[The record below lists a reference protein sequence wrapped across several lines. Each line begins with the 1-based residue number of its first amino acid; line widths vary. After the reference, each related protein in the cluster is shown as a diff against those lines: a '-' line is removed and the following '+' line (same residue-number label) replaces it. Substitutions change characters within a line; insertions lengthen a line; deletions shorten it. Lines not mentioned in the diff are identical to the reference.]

1 MAAHVAMPNK
11 KTKKRQSERPHRKAA
26 VLVCLLSLVI
36 LMVLP
41 LSQTGR
47 ESYDFFDRKL
57 SDYLSAH
64 GKKIPPREDII
75 FLGIDEPSLDPGNM
89 LFEDEIAASPA
100 LQRINEGF
108 PWSREVY
115 ALAIERLID
124 AGAKV
129 VAIDVLFDRPSSS
142 HPEGDKEFADAVF
155 DHQEQVILGAHL
167 SNNQSKLTRAN
178 SWIIGFPDS
187 SILPNP
193 QPNGPV
199 GIVSFF
205 ADPTDGVVRHAYYV
219 FDFDEMSGW
228 TTEPSLSIGVWHSLS
243 AKMAQVATGLDP
255 RTLPSDGKNLRLRWT
270 DHTLGSNPE
279 QRSITQ
285 PYPIYSFYEIF
296 VDSMWKA
303 NFQNGEFF
311 KDKIVLI
318 GPASSRSHD
327 YHPTPVGAMPM
338 LGPQLHLSAL
348 TSALAGEEGFVAEL
362 SLTTQWIIFAAFVAL
377 ALLVYFYLRN
387 IYWRYLAI
395 FLVIAGGLAAS
406 WVAYNELNTMLL
418 TASSLVAFLLISGV
432 GLGAD
437 TIATRIEKRRIHRT
451 LSRYVSKDIV
461 EEILRSP
468 EAYYASLGGVR
479 KPVAIL
485 FSDLRGFTT
494 MTEEREPAELVSQL
508 NEYLGAM
515 VRCVFENNGTVDKFI
530 GDAMLAVWGNIRD
543 ISPEEA
549 ARSAFNCARQMRR
562 ELDRL
567 NTKWQR
573 EKRPTFKQGIGV
585 HYGDAIIG
593 NLGSPEKMEFAMIG
607 DAVNSASRIEGLTK
621 QFGSELIISDE
632 LAKLLEKDDKPML
645 KPLPYI
651 QVKGRSKSL
660 TLYDV
665 VRSGNIS
672 LWESYK
678 DDYLIALKSFTD
690 GEFEDAVH
698 YFDRCRAAGPAD
710 GAVATVLEGS
720 QAFVRN
726 PPKKWRGVIV
736 MDSK

>member
-1 MAAHVAMPNK
+1 MPNIK
-11 KTKKRQSERPHRKAA
+11 NKSQRSERPHIKVAA
-26 VLVCLLSLVI
+26 LVCLLSLAILVI
-36 LMVLP
+36 LLFW
-41 LSQTGR
+41 QTGR
-47 ESYDFFDRKL
+47 ESFDFYDRKQ

-64 GKKIPPREDII
+64 GKKIPPRKDIV
-75 FLGIDEPSLDPGNM
+75 FLGIDEPTFALDT
-89 LFEDEIAASPA
+89 LFDDEIAASPA
-100 LQRINEGF
+100 LQRIKAGF

-115 ALAIERLID
+115 AHAIERLIN

-129 VAIDVLFDRPSSS
+129 VAVDVLFDRPSAS
-142 HPEGDKEFADAVF
+142 HPEGDIKLAGTVF
-155 DHQEQVILGAHL
+155 DHQEQVILGAHV
-167 SNNQSKLTRAN
+167 SNQSRFTPGKN
-178 SWIIGFPDS
+178 WILGFPDS

-193 QPNGPV
+193 KPNDPI

-205 ADPTDGVVRHAYYV
+205 PDPTDGVVRHAYYV
-219 FDFDEMSGW
+219 FDFDELSGW
-228 TTEPSLSIGVWHSLS
+228 TADPSTSVGIWYSLS
-243 AKMAQVATGLDP
+243 AQMAHAATGKDP
-255 RTLPSDGKNLRLRWT
+255 RSLPSGGKNLRLRWT

-279 QRSITQ
+279 QRAINR
-285 PYPIYSFYEIF
+285 PYPIISLYEIF
-296 VDSMWKA
+296 VDSMWQA

-318 GPASSRSHD
+318 GPAANRLHD
-327 YHPTPVGAMPM
+327 YHSTPVGTM

-348 TSALAGEEGFVAEL
+348 TAAMAGEEGFVSEL
-362 SLTTQWIIFAAFVAL
+362 SVTIQWIIFTAFVAL
-377 ALLVYFYLRN
+377 ALLIFFFVRN
-387 IYWRYLAI
+387 FLWRFIAI
-395 FLVIAGGLAAS
+395 LLVIAGGLATS
-406 WVAYNELNTMLL
+406 WVAYNHLDIMLL
-418 TASSLVAFLLISGV
+418 TASSLVAFLLISGL

-437 TIATRIEKRRIHRT
+437 FVAARIEKRRIHRT

-461 EEILRSP
+461 EEILRAP
-468 EAYYASLGGVR
+468 EAYYASLGGIR

-494 MTEEREPAELVSQL
+494 MTEERDPAELVAQL

-549 ARSAFNCARQMRR
+549 ARCAFNCARQMRR

-621 QFGSELIISDE
+621 QFGSELIISDD
-632 LAKLLEKDDKPML
+632 LAKLLEIDDKPML
-645 KPLPYI
+645 KPLPYL
-651 QVKGRSKSL
+651 QVKGRSQSL

-665 VRSGNIS
+665 IRSDKIS

-678 DDYLIALKSFTD
+678 DEYLIALKCFTD
-690 GEFEDAVH
+690 GEFENAVN
-698 YFDRCRAAGPAD
+698 YFDRCRSAAPSD
-710 GAVATVLEGS
+710 GVVATVLEGA

-726 PPKKWRGVIV
+726 PPKKWRGVIT

>member
-1 MAAHVAMPNK
+1 MAATIAMLKK
-11 KTKKRQSERPHRKAA
+11 KTSSRQSERPHIKAA
-26 VLVCLLSLVI
+26 VIVCILSLLIVFI
-36 LMVLP
+36 LP
-41 LSQTGR
+41 LFQAGR
-47 ESYDFFDRKL
+47 GSFDFFDRKL

-64 GKKIPPREDII
+64 GKKIPPREDIV
-75 FLGIDEPSLDPGNM
+75 FLGLDDPTLKADTFSDE
-89 LFEDEIAASPA
+89 EIAASPA
-100 LQRINEGF
+100 LKRIKAGF

-115 ALAIERLID
+115 AAAIERLVN

-129 VAIDVLFDRPSSS
+129 VALDIIIDRPSTSD
-142 HPEGDKEFADAVF
+142 PEGDIKLAGALF
-155 DHQEQVILGAHL
+155 DHEEHVILAANL
-167 SNNQSKLTRAN
+167 SNQSQIATVN
-178 SWIIGFPDS
+178 NWILGFPES

-199 GIVSFF
+199 GVVSFF
-205 ADPTDGVVRHAYYV
+205 PDPTDGVIRHAYYL
-219 FDFDEMSGW
+219 FDFDELSGY
-228 TTEPSLSIGVWHSLS
+228 TTDPSSSMGVWPSLS
-243 AKMAQVATGLDP
+243 AQMARIATGKDP
-255 RTLPSDGKNLRLRWT
+255 RTLPSGGKNLRLRWI
-270 DHTLGSNPE
+270 DHTLGSKPE
-279 QRSITQ
+279 QRTIAR
-285 PYPIYSFYEIF
+285 PYPIHSLYGIF
-296 VDSMWKA
+296 VDSIWEA

-311 KDKIVLI
+311 KDKMVLI
-318 GPASSRSHD
+318 GPASLGLHD
-327 YHPTPVGAMPM
+327 YHPTPVGTM
-338 LGPQLHLSAL
+338 LGPQIHLCAL
-348 TSALAGEEGFVAEL
+348 TSALAGDEGFVGEP
-362 SLTTQWIIFAAFVAL
+362 SLAGKWMTFIAFVVL
-377 ALLVYFYLRN
+377 AMLIYFIVRN
-387 IYWRYLAI
+387 FLWRFI
-395 FLVIAGGLAAS
+395 TIIIIVIAGLTAS
-406 WVAYNELNTMLL
+406 WLAYNEFNTMLL
-418 TASSLVAFLLISGV
+418 TASSLAAFLLISGV

-437 TIATRIEKRRIHRT
+437 TIATLIEKRRIHRT

-485 FSDLRGFTT
+485 FSDLRGFTS
-494 MTEEREPAELVSQL
+494 MTEERDPAELVAQL

-543 ISPEEA
+543 ITPEEA

-567 NTKWQR
+567 NAKWQR

-621 QFGSELIISDE
+621 QFGSELIISDD
-632 LAKLLEKDDKPML
+632 LANLLEKDDKPML
-645 KPLPYI
+645 KPLPYV
-651 QVKGRSKSL
+651 QVKGRSQSL

-678 DDYLIALKSFTD
+678 DEYLIALKSFTD
-690 GEFEDAVH
+690 GEFEDAVY
-698 YFDRCRAAGPAD
+698 YFDRCRSASPSD
-710 GAVATVLEGS
+710 GAVATVLEGAR
-720 QAFVRN
+720 AFVRD
-726 PPKKWRGVIV
+726 PPKKWRGVII
-736 MDSK
+736 MDAK